1 MSQPSSLS
9 VEQQALVEA
18 ARPRVMKL
26 AASIAR
32 RHRTASAE
40 DLAQLGMVKALELVR
55 SYDPNAGASFETFI
69 YRTVRRVMVAACH
82 VERREHD
89 LGKDERESI
98 AAFAVAAMYS
108 TPTTPEQ
115 LFARAQEHAKL
126 AERVRVAMARLT
138 SEDRALVHAYACE
151 GESLASAARR
161 LGLEYERA
169 RYSLKLAMASLG
181 KGLRSAA

>member
-9 VEQQALVEA
+9 VEQQALVEG
-18 ARPRVMKL
+18 ARARLMKL
-26 AASIAR
+26 AAAIAR

-55 SYDPNAGASFETFI
+55 SYDPKAGASFETFI

-89 LGKDERESI
+89 LGQDERESI